1 MKITCQSWKSAL
13 IHGQNP
19 RYRWTSYVD
28 NTGIE
33 LDGADIYNTC
43 SYANGRFSN
52 DVGDTVCR
60 IVVIAT
66 SKSFTFP
73 TNVIKTLTTGDTTIE
88 SEFTVTDAP
97 TSVEGVTFNQ
107 CIDGILN
114 FRLDV
119 TGGNWPLIKQAGER
133 EIGHIN
139 IYFFETPAEAK
150 QYLDLSGN
158 EQDTY
163 AKEHAWNYDEVQA
176 ITNPLNTTFYVY
188 RNNTWKP
195 KTTIRWKSTKIGKG
209 KVYEPTDCIINIR
222 VWQTVKNVL
231 GWTPAFPTNNDTAPD
246 PVPSGTQVIFTGRF
260 SEGKYQITY
269 DKLLKIFNK
278 KAFPTAYGFIFEFW
292 VKASDGSETRHCW
305 AYLHNE
311 NGVQY
316 NKVPLK
322 NWGAGYY
329 ASSGEDTSKA
339 VLGEGD
345 GESDAGYEE
354 FNDSTQTPEAVTPF
368 SAVGAL
374 TQSYALTTSRC
385 QSFGDYL
392 WNAGVFSNIKLM
404 NNSPIENVV
413 ACKIFPMAFTGTD
426 EKIKLG
432 NVTLDVQG
440 AKMTSNSTFLYDIGT
455 ITLSEYYHS
464 FLDYEPFTSVNIFL
478 PFIGFQSL
486 PCTLLMNHSVN
497 VKYAVDVITGSCKA
511 MIYRDGIEVLSF
523 SGVMGI
529 DIPVSAQNR
538 AQVEMAY
545 IETGAK
551 TAIDTVATVATGGA
565 SKAMTALSAV
575 GGASEG
581 LLDLAKAQYRT
592 STTGSHNSATSACET
607 LQCYIIV
614 DRPIWQDLQGFNHAY
629 GRMCNLT
636 QNLSNLSGFTI
647 CNSHIDLSGIE
658 CTEEEREEIFNYLT
672 GGVIL

>member
-1 MKITCQSWKSAL
+1 MKLRMENWQIYNTNGDTA
-13 IHGQNP
+13 NP
-19 RYRWTSYVD
+19 RYVSYQDEAYIDIKEFDLSSVCAFPED
-28 NTGIE
+28 PQTDTKYGGLRTGIISLKFIRPFGGYRE
-33 LDGADIYNTC
+33 DIACNIYTDKGA
-43 SYANGRFSN
+43 F
-52 DVGDTVCR
+52 
-60 IVVIAT
+60 
-66 SKSFTFP
+66 
-73 TNVIKTLTTGDTTIE
+73 LTTGHTTARTLGDTTTMFSVLGTGYYLDNANSILLKDIE
-88 SEFTVTDAP
+88 GRVA
-97 TSVEGVTFNQ
+97 
-107 CIDGILN
+107 
-114 FRLDV
+114 
-119 TGGNWPLIKQAGER
+119 
-133 EIGHIN
+133 IGAIN
-139 IYFFETPAEAK
+139 VYFFEDSEHAIA
-150 QYLDLSGN
+150 YLNSADK
-158 EQDTY
+158 DFY
-163 AKEHAWNYDEVQA
+163 AKTYAWNYNEIQET
-176 ITNPLNTTFYVY
+176 TNPLNTTFYVY

-195 KTTIRWKSTKIGKG
+195 KTTIRWKSNVISKG
-209 KVYEPTDCIINIR
+209 KRYEPEDCIINIR

-231 GWTPAFPTNNDTAPD
+231 GWTPDFPNNTDSA
-246 PVPSGTQVIFTGRF
+246 PVPVPDGTQVLFTGRF

-292 VKASDGSETRHCW
+292 VKAADGSETRHCW

-329 ASSGEDTSKA
+329 TTSGEDTSTA

-345 GESDAGYEE
+345 GESDSGYEE

-385 QSFGDYL
+385 KSFGDYL

-413 ACKIFPMAFTGTD
+413 ACKIFPMSFSGTD
-426 EKIKLG
+426 EKIKIG

-440 AKMTSNSTFLYDIGT
+440 AKMNSNSTFLYDVGT
-455 ITLSEYYHS
+455 ITLREYYHS

-478 PFIGFQSL
+478 PFIGFQTL
-486 PCTLLMNHSVN
+486 PCTLLMNHSIN

-511 MIYRDGIEVLSF
+511 LIFRDGLEVLSF

-565 SKAMTALSAV
+565 SKAMTAISAV

-614 DRPIWQDLQGFNHAY
+614 DRPIWQNLEGFNHAY

-636 QNLSNLSGFTI
+636 QNLSNLRGFTI